1 MSQCAAC
8 SGAGWQGQAQLLS
21 PRLSQQPPAPLA
33 PSCSPK
39 GSKPRTP
46 LTRESSFPVA
56 MAIADSKQPVV
67 EKVQQLPQG
76 PYRDE
81 ERERNCSRRCCR
93 LTSLPRTWAGGH
105 GSSAEPPLPAGSWD
119 WPSAQPQAWHS
130 SRGAPLAQAPS
141 TAPRAWCLPTAISP
155 LWPCHTLLTWF
166 FTGVTKFPFFLQSI
180 ESGCGPELRR
190 KFPLVAEQFCGQGK
204 GLW

>member
-33 PSCSPK
+33 PSCSPR

-46 LTRESSFPVA
+46 LTRDSSFPVA

-93 LTSLPRTWAGGH
+93 LTSLPRTWEGGMAAVQSLHSLLAAGIGLLLSPRHGTALGELPWHRHPALLLGH
-105 GSSAEPPLPAGSWD
+105 GACPQ
-119 WPSAQPQAWHS
+119 PSAPSGHVTHS
-130 SRGAPLAQAPS
+130 SPGFSQVSRNSPS
-141 TAPRAWCLPTAISP
+141 SSSR
-155 LWPCHTLLTWF
+155 
-166 FTGVTKFPFFLQSI
+166 
-180 ESGCGPELRR
+180 
-190 KFPLVAEQFCGQGK
+190 
-204 GLW
+204 